1 MKVFL
6 SRNKPSEAL
15 VIHAQKLAWELT
27 WFSCIRKSLIT
38 REGPPEAD
46 WIFFYSP
53 SAVEMFFENFGDYRA
68 KWAALGE
75 GTARIFRE
83 RGIEPDFVGKSPDT
97 SQVMREFKGIIS
109 AEERV
114 VQARGETSFE
124 RLREVLKAEQII
136 DWPFYRSEPKNEIPS
151 VEADVYIFTSPSNA
165 EAYLAKQTLPDKVVA
180 VVFGESTKS
189 ALQAKSSILILVT
202 DEPGEESSIQRIEAH
217 LEGL

>member
-1 MKVFL
+1 MSL
-6 SRNKPSEAL
+6 TTSED
-15 VIHAQKLAWELT
+15 
-27 WFSCIRKSLIT
+27 
-38 REGPPEAD
+38 PPEAH

-83 RGIEPDFVGKSPDT
+83 QGIEPDFVGKSPDT

-109 AEERV
+109 TEERV

-124 RLREVLKAEQII
+124 RLREVLKPEQII
-136 DWPFYRSEPKNEIPS
+136 DWPFYCSEPKNEIPW

-165 EAYLAKQTLPDKVVA
+165 EAYLSKFALSSAKVI
-180 VVFGESTKS
+180 VFGESTKKAVE
-189 ALQAKSSILILVT
+189 ALTKAEVFVT
-202 DEPGEESSIQRIEAH
+202 AEPGEEGAMQLILRK
-217 LEGL
+217 G